1 MADQLRGDALFSY
14 AVEHYL
20 DTVYRAAFH
29 AAPSPQ
35 DAEDVTQEVFEA
47 LLRSGKRFREPEHL
61 RAWLLRVTV
70 NKCKNLYRA
79 KRRTEVPLTEA
90 VRARYQVINSRL
102 WEQFERGEV
111 SKEKLQSQRFDEL
124 FAELGLPHSGADF
137 NRTYMDALGEQGCS
151 IPGAADVCRRLAQ
164 LCPLY
169 LVTNGVSRTQHRRLQ
184 GSDITPYI
192 ADVFVSEDTGYQKPQ
207 REYFDYVAA
216 HIPDFDRAVALLVGD
231 SLTSDMMGG
240 QNAGID
246 TCWYNPGG
254 KPNALGVPI
263 TYEIARLEELPAL
276 VAGA

>member
-90 VRARYQVINSRL
+90 IPAPEAAEPSVLDEVRALPAPYRSTSTSTTLRL
-102 WEQFERGEV
+102 YRRGDREDTGR
-111 SKEKLQSQRFDEL
+111 Q
-124 FAELGLPHSGADF
+124 AEHGALL
-137 NRTYMDALGEQGCS
+137 AG
-151 IPGAADVCRRLAQ
+151 PGAAGPAGADDRRL
-164 LCPLY
+164 
-169 LVTNGVSRTQHRRLQ
+169 
-184 GSDITPYI
+184 
-192 ADVFVSEDTGYQKPQ
+192 
-207 REYFDYVAA
+207 
-216 HIPDFDRAVALLVGD
+216 
-231 SLTSDMMGG
+231 
-240 QNAGID
+240 
-246 TCWYNPGG
+246 
-254 KPNALGVPI
+254 
-263 TYEIARLEELPAL
+263 
-276 VAGA
+276 